1 MNLSNR
7 IDYLLIATVLLAI
20 ACLLMFVVI
29 VVKYHMKRELKK
41 LHTFYHISMKINS
54 ASEIDKKNC
63 IDYFFDV

>member
-29 VVKYHMKRELKK
+29 VVKYHMKRELK
-41 LHTFYHISMKINS
+41 
-54 ASEIDKKNC
+54 AP
-63 IDYFFDV
+63 YFLSY